1 MGGAPAGPRRRVSLP
16 GLAGAGLSCGDSA
29 GGPRGA
35 AETRGSPASA
45 APRGQRGA
53 RAAGAPSRLPPAHQQ
68 ATTAARPGHGWRTG
82 GLATCRTGPCWPGA
96 HPALTA
102 PGACRWR
109 APWAEVWGAASA
121 MRQGCRVRA
130 RGATRPRARG
140 GAAAHRRPAV
150 GRATP
155 TSGVPGA
162 AGAAWGGACHRASAA
177 CAGLRACGAG
187 RRCRP
192 RVSAERLLRAGTT
205 GKPSGLRRPTT
216 PCAAS
221 GITALARSLTPSRT
235 PGPRPGRRAATTAF
249 HGAEGRSSA
258 PSASP
263 REPGARARQTRRRR
277 SQHGASTAPM
287 RSRPAPRAGPACSQA
302 AAVASRAASHAG
314 RTPRQ
319 AAGAHPRGVS
329 RGTRETTARIVSRP
343 TPRVSPQG
351 ESVAPTRRGNH
362 CRPAAVSQNHEAGG
376 RVRRAMA
383 WGRRG
388 PRLLDRPV
396 CCVRRRTL
404 WVAFAQRRLQSCRLV
419 SPNPMS
425 VGSLQEDCT
434 RGGRQSHS
442 VPDRHALV
450 PP

>member
-1 MGGAPAGPRRRVSLP
+1 
-16 GLAGAGLSCGDSA
+16 
-29 GGPRGA
+29 
-35 AETRGSPASA
+35 
-45 APRGQRGA
+45 
-53 RAAGAPSRLPPAHQQ
+53 
-68 ATTAARPGHGWRTG
+68 
-82 GLATCRTGPCWPGA
+82 
-96 HPALTA
+96 
-102 PGACRWR
+102 
-109 APWAEVWGAASA
+109 

-150 GRATP
+150 GRATT

-205 GKPSGLRRPTT
+205 GKPSGLRRPPT

-235 PGPRPGRRAATTAF
+235 PGPRPGRRAATTAC
-249 HGAEGRSSA
+249 HGAEVRSSA

-263 REPGARARQTRRRR
+263 REPVARARQTRSRR
-277 SQHGASTAPM
+277 SQNGSSTAPM

-302 AAVASRAASHAG
+302 AVASRAASHAG
-314 RTPRQ
+314 LTPRQ

-351 ESVAPTRRGNH
+351 ESVATTSRGNH
-362 CRPAAVSQNHEAGG
+362 CRPAAVSQHPEAGG
-376 RVRRAMA
+376 RLRRARA

-388 PRLLDRPV
+388 TRLVDRPV
-396 CCVRRRTL
+396 CCARRRTL
-404 WVAFAQRRLQSCRLV
+404 WVAFAQRRLQSCRRV
-419 SPNPMS
+419 SHHPMS
-425 VGSLQEDCT
+425 VGSLKDACT
-434 RGGRQSHS
+434 RGGRQIHS
-442 VPDRHALV
+442 VPDRHSLV